1 MLDEFRTAVARFL
14 VRYLTRPS
22 PLVIRAWLWL
32 AAEADDLEE
41 KRRCFNVVLQ
51 LDPENDTSS

>member
-32 AAEADDLEE
+32 GAEADEVED
-41 KRRCFNVVLQ
+41 KRRCLNAVLQ
-51 LDPENDTSS
+51 LDPENEPAS